1 MTRSDGFYVDPDALS
16 HANDGVGRLLRDMDG
31 FADLTS
37 DQPDSVFGN
46 AELADSAAEFRDK
59 WQDGIKELST
69 DAESIHRRLAD
80 TIEEY
85 RRVDEDTAANF
96 ARIREDDGRE

>member
-46 AELADSAAEFRDK
+46 VELAESAAEFRDK